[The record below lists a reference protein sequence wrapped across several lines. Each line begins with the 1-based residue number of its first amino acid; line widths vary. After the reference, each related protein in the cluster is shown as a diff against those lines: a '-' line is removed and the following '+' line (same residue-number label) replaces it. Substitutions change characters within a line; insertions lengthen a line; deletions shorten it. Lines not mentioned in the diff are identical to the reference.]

1 LCELS
6 DEELIEDK
14 NALGGLQYVGVVGEK
29 KKSFIH
35 RYRFPFQ
42 DFTIDRALDVHDPR
56 SQDSVGAIENIDEVN
71 LTIDIRRGKT
81 SEKPHPTALIPHDYV
96 GSKRQVESLMRI
108 ARWVIE
114 NGLRGSG
121 GALGAGP
128 ESLDMGRLPPFPTCD
143 AGALESLPLLLNC
156 EIEEQFVARKFQ
168 AACDLLLKRPPRLTG
183 DNIQTLTQELSLLD
197 AAKKMGLLL
206 NSSVLPIQ
214 GPPGSG
220 KTFTGAH
227 MILALVNEGKRVGI
241 TAGSHK
247 VISNLL
253 SSLCQIATELDKEL
267 TIAQKPDPQKLDGC
281 NHKFV
286 TLVAENNEVLEKLQ
300 SGETKIASGTPWLWS
315 REEMMESVDVL
326 FVDEAGQMSLA
337 NVLAVSP
344 AARSVVLLGDPQQ
357 LDQPQKGVHP
367 PGAEVSALS
376 HLLDGCATIE
386 PDQGL
391 FLKDSWRLHPDICEF
406 TSEVF
411 YDGRLSARPENSLQ
425 RLNTFGVLDGTGL
438 RFAPVVHS
446 GNQSDAPEE
455 VEIIAGL
462 VKELLS
468 IAATWTNK
476 KGETNPLELKDIL
489 IVAPYNAQVALL
501 KQRLPDA
508 RIGTVDKFQGQE
520 APVVFYSMTSSTPED
535 APRGMEFLYS
545 SNRLNVATS
554 RAQCVT
560 VLVASPALFDVQCK
574 TPRQMELAN
583 AFCRYLEM
591 GRKINAAE

>member
-1 LCELS
+1 
-6 DEELIEDK
+6 
-14 NALGGLQYVGVVGEK
+14 
-29 KKSFIH
+29 
-35 RYRFPFQ
+35 
-42 DFTIDRALDVHDPR
+42 
-56 SQDSVGAIENIDEVN
+56 
-71 LTIDIRRGKT
+71 
-81 SEKPHPTALIPHDYV
+81 
-96 GSKRQVESLMRI
+96 
-108 ARWVIE
+108 
-114 NGLRGSG
+114 
-121 GALGAGP
+121 
-128 ESLDMGRLPPFPTCD
+128 
-143 AGALESLPLLLNC
+143 
-156 EIEEQFVARKFQ
+156 
-168 AACDLLLKRPPRLTG
+168 
-183 DNIQTLTQELSLLD
+183 
-197 AAKKMGLLL
+197 
-206 NSSVLPIQ
+206 
-214 GPPGSG
+214 
-220 KTFTGAH
+220 
-227 MILALVNEGKRVGI
+227 
-241 TAGSHK
+241 
-247 VISNLL
+247 
-253 SSLCQIATELDKEL
+253 LDKEL

-281 NHKFV
+281 DHKFV
-286 TLVAENNEVLEKLQ
+286 TLVAENNDVLEKLQ
-300 SGETKIASGTPWLWS
+300 SGETKIAAGTPWLWS

-376 HLLDGCATIE
+376 HLLDGRATIE

-411 YDGRLSARPENSLQ
+411 YDGRLSARPENRLQ
-425 RLNTFGVLDGTGL
+425 RLNTLGVLDGTGL
-438 RFAPVVHS
+438 SFAPVVHS

-455 VEIIAGL
+455 VETIAGL
-462 VKELLS
+462 VEELLS
-468 IAATWTNK
+468 AGATWTNK
-476 KGETNPLELKDIL
+476 KGETKPLELKDIL

-508 RIGTVDKFQGQE
+508 RVGTVDKFQGQE

-560 VLVASPALFDVQCK
+560 VLVASSKLFDVQCK

-591 GRKINAAE
+591 AQVL